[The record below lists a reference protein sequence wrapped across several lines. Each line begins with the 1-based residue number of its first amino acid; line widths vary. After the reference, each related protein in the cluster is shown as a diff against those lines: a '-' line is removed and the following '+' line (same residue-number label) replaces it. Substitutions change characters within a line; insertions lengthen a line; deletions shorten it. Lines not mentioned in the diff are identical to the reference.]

1 VLTLGRLEVGIVRWD
16 GEQVYALRN
25 VCPHAGGPVCEGRLG
40 PRLTTKRGEPM
51 QLEVDDSQP
60 TVTCAWHGW
69 EFDVRDG
76 RAIAPGNGLQ
86 VRSYPACVRDGV
98 VLVDLGATAGR

>member
-1 VLTLGRLEVGIVRWD
+1 MEGAEQIDGRVVVAHHPERRIGVGQGLDR
-16 GEQVYALRN
+16 
-25 VCPHAGGPVCEGRLG
+25 RLG
-40 PRLTTKRGEPM
+40 GCGDPM
-51 QLEVDDSQP
+51 QLEVDDSRP

-76 RAIAPGNGLQ
+76 RAIAPGNGLR

-98 VLVDLGATAGR
+98 VLVDLGATVGR

>member
-1 VLTLGRLEVGIVRWD
+1 
-16 GEQVYALRN
+16 
-25 VCPHAGGPVCEGRLG
+25 VCEGRLG